1 MDDALP
7 VVLILGDFTHE
18 GLTAKAQSLGV
29 QIVSKRLRSS
39 PRNWQKIADLI
50 HGLVHENRL
59 PLALAYI
66 STPTL
71 LDMARPEYD
80 QVRTSLFAELQ
91 RTRTLL
97 FVYEDNLQ
105 GIVDPFPWEVDALV
119 EKRAMADLEP
129 FAAGYKDDAKTFL
142 ENLHARRAAHEPEG
156 RAEWM
161 SANAELVGRAMAL
174 LDDWASMPSFEVLPF
189 RKRADVT
196 IRIFEALEDAQE
208 GIFLRLYVPHGR
220 YQSEQLEDFLTLF
233 SRYLRDVE
241 GKEFSIDVERTSRG
255 TTYVFKGRGEASTLD
270 DLRAA
275 TTRFDSFL
283 ALAKADQPA
292 AERLLVEAGTSS
304 VAEAPF
310 IVAKYSRSLRRLE
323 LESRQEFERRKL
335 LLGQTL
341 EAELLDLA
349 DVAPLQIPS
358 DVRPSSLLSV
368 VGNAPVTVNIA
379 GHISQNGT
387 SIAENIVNGGIHY
400 NAEDREILTRIELVR
415 DEIEVLRLRSELDRL
430 KDPAISPEVK
440 KTAVQKLKAFV
451 YASGRRLG
459 KKAEDVGTSVLVAY
473 LDSLV
478 TGGH

>member
-7 VVLILGDFTHE
+7 VVLILGDFMHE
-18 GLTAKAQSLGV
+18 GLKAKVESLGMQV
-29 QIVSKRLRSS
+29 VKKQLRST
-39 PRNWQKIADLI
+39 PRNWEKIADFARGLI
-50 HGLVHENRL
+50 EEKKL
-59 PLALAYI
+59 PLALGYI

-71 LDMARPEYD
+71 LEMARAEYD
-80 QVRTSLFAELQ
+80 VARSRLLIELKK
-91 RTRTLL
+91 TRTLL
-97 FVYEDNLQ
+97 FVYEDNLR
-105 GIVDPFPWEVDALV
+105 GIVEPLPWEVEALV
-119 EKRAMADLEP
+119 DEWVRADSEHPRSAYANTDDWWEDFTARKLEYEP
-129 FAAGYKDDAKTFL
+129 KGREEWLAK
-142 ENLHARRAAHEPEG
+142 
-156 RAEWM
+156 
-161 SANAELVGRAMAL
+161 NAQLVDRAMAL
-174 LDDWASMPSFEVLPF
+174 LDDWASTPGLEVLPF

-196 IRIFEALEDAQE
+196 IRIFAALEDAQE

-220 YQSEQLEDFLTLF
+220 YQSEQFEDFLTLF

-283 ALAKADQPA
+283 ALAKADPPA
-292 AERLLVEAGTSS
+292 AERLLIQAGTSS

-310 IVAKYSRSLRRLE
+310 IVAKYGRMLHRLE

-335 LLGQTL
+335 LLAQSL

-349 DVAPLQIPS
+349 DVAPLLIPS

-379 GHISQNGT
+379 GSVSQNAT
-387 SIAENIVNGGIHY
+387 SIVENVVNGGIHY
-400 NAEDREILTRIELVR
+400 NAQDREILSLIESVR
-415 DEIEVLRLRSELDRL
+415 DEVEALRLRSELDRL

-451 YASGRRLG
+451 YASARRLG
-459 KKAEDVGTSVLVAY
+459 RKAEHVGTSVLIAY
-473 LDSLV
+473 LDDLV